1 MNWIDGAIVVL
12 ILWFTFSAFQA
23 GFIRETVTIV
33 AAILGVILAGLFY
46 QDLADDVLMFI
57 DNETLGRLIA
67 FGILF
72 GATAL
77 AGQMLAL
84 VLKPTV
90 NLLQLGIFDQLMGAG
105 FGFLKALVFIQ
116 IGLILF
122 ITYPRWDMDEAIGF
136 IKAMVFVQIFMIV
149 FITYPKW
156 GIDETI
162 DESVFGSLIVE
173 KTAVLVKIMPDEFEI
188 SVDTFT
194 GQL

>member
-90 NLLQLGIFDQLMGAG
+90 NLLQLGIFDQLMGAA
-105 FGFLKALVFIQ
+105 FGFV
-116 IGLILF
+116 
-122 ITYPRWDMDEAIGF
+122 
-136 IKAMVFVQIFMIV
+136 KAMVFVQIFMIL